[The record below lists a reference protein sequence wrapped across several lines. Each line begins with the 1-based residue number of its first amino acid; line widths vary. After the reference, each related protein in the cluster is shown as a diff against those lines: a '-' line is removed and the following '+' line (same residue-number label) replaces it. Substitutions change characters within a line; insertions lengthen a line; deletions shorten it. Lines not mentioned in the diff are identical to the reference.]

1 MPPRFAIFPPFL
13 HGDPTPREATMTHPE
28 WILVSWAVFLGALA
42 LKFWQ
47 IGIAL
52 RRYLMGPTPSTDPFR
67 QSLERIWS
75 QNQ

>member
-1 MPPRFAIFPPFL
+1 
-13 HGDPTPREATMTHPE
+13 MTHPE
-28 WILVSWAVFLGALA
+28 WVLVSWAVFLGALV

-47 IGIAL
+47 IGIAI
-52 RRYLMGPTPSTDPFR
+52 RRSLMGPTPSTDPFT